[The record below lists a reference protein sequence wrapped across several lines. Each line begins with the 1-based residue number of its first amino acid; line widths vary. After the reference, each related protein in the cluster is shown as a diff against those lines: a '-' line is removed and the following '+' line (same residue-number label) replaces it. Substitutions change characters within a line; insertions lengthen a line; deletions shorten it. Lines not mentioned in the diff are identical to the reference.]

1 MNESTTWL
9 SKSRVIAL
17 IFVAVLVVAGL
28 VLFFARGSE
37 DSPTA
42 APATH
47 PDGEDSVQAEQWAGK
62 TADRWGTMVYFPVDS
77 RGQILSERLTK
88 RDPADPSAQLIA
100 PEGVVMQYTDVG
112 STGMPVPFSTTDG
125 PTGFDG
131 TLPTGFSQSGAGAG
145 LAAAHWVATMWTED
159 TDVVDDYAAMADGFS
174 QKNIERRKRM
184 ARGETGGNLSDEMLS
199 MPAAEAYK
207 ITAWDGDYARVT
219 AYFRDHKDDVDFYLT
234 YDMDLRYSNGQ
245 WIPLHSDTST
255 SGEAGI
261 ARSLDPGAVRWALR

>member
-17 IFVAVLVVAGL
+17 IFVAVLVVVGL

-77 RGQILSERLTK
+77 RGQTLSERLTE

-159 TDVVDDYAAMADGFS
+159 TDVVDDYAALADGFS
-174 QKNIERRKRM
+174 QKQTEKRKRE
-184 ARGETGGNLSDEMLS
+184 ARGETGGNLDEQVLNA
-199 MPAAEAYK
+199 PAAEGYK
-207 ITAWDGDYARVT
+207 INAWDEDYARVRT
-219 AYFRDHKDDVDFYLT
+219 YFRVHNEDREFYVA
-234 YDMDLRYSNGQ
+234 YDMDLRYENAQ
-245 WIPLHSDTST
+245 WVPMHGND
-255 SGEAGI
+255 
-261 ARSLDPGAVRWALR
+261 SLNSSELVFMTLEPGVVRWEMR